1 MLAGAYAVEYVAGMQ
16 EEDEHGHPKMIA
28 LLKHFTAYS
37 QETGRGSDSENISAF
52 DLFDSY
58 LPQYKIAFDGGATG
72 AMCSCECR
80 GPSCSQHLWDT
91 KFLEHISCLTRAVLL

>member
-1 MLAGAYAVEYVAGMQ
+1 MQ

-72 AMCSCECR
+72 AMCSCE
-80 GPSCSQHLWDT
+80 S
-91 KFLEHISCLTRAVLL
+91 RAVLI

>member
-16 EEDEHGHPKMIA
+16 EEDAHGHPKMIA

-58 LPQYKIAFDGGATG
+58 LPQYKIAFDRQQVIKARRK
-72 AMCSCECR
+72 MFISR
-80 GPSCSQHLWDT
+80 GHVWPYPILY
-91 KFLEHISCLTRAVLL
+91 

>member
-58 LPQYKIAFDGGATG
+58 LPQYKIAFDGGASG
-72 AMCSCECR
+72 AMCSCE
-80 GPSCSQHLWDT
+80 S
-91 KFLEHISCLTRAVLL
+91 RAVLLSASLGHQVP